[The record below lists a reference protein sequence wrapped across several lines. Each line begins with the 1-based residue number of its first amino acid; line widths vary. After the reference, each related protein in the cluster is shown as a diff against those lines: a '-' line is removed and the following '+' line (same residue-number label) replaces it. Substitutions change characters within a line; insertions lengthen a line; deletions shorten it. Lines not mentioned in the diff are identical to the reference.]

1 MFVFT
6 SNIVLELF
14 TYFENLYLS
23 IHLQKDVFVPLFLKT
38 DIEAVI
44 VLLHWTHLLINTL
57 QGEQ

>member
-1 MFVFT
+1 MLVFT

-23 IHLQKDVFVPLFLKT
+23 IHLQKDAFVPLFLKT

-44 VLLHWTHLLINTL
+44 VLLHWTHLLTNTL